1 VIAVD
6 TNVLVYAHR
15 SEYPQHRAALGAL
28 TALAEGQE
36 LWGLPAPCLS
46 EFLRVV
52 THPAILKPPS
62 TIEQAT
68 AALEA
73 LLQSSSLRLLLPG
86 ERHAPMV
93 FDLSRK
99 HQLTGNLVFDAQI
112 VAVCLEHGV
121 REILTNDRDFQRF
134 DEVEARP
141 LESR

>member
-15 SEYPQHRAALGAL
+15 SEFRQHGAALEAL
-28 TALAEGQE
+28 TALAEGRE

-52 THPAILKPPS
+52 THPGILKPPS
-62 TIEQAT
+62 TTEEAA
-68 AALEA
+68 AALEG
-73 LLQSSSLRLLLPG
+73 LLQSASVRLLLPG
-86 ERHAPMV
+86 ERHATTL
-93 FDLSRK
+93 FDLSRRY
-99 HQLTGNLVFDAQI
+99 QLTGNLVFDAQI

-134 DEVEARP
+134 DEVETRA